1 MGSID
6 TISFDLDGTLVTYER
21 SPAEVLAASFR
32 TCDLPPFFDVE
43 QYYERFRM
51 YLRQSASMAE
61 LRRQCFGELAVEAGY
76 TAADGHAVAAAFD
89 RFRDQSKV
97 HRKPGATEVLETLRS
112 SYTLVIV
119 TNGVQTAQQQKL
131 TSTGLG
137 ALVDAVVIAGDTH
150 SLPPKP
156 DPAPFHRVT
165 KAVDTQPTRTVHVG
179 DSIEADVRG
188 AQQAGCRAVHIDAGS
203 GTTPIQPAAR
213 VTELADLP
221 ETIDALAGTNPR

>member
-6 TISFDLDGTLVTYER
+6 TVSFDLDGTLVTYER
-21 SPAEVLAASFR
+21 SPAEVLAASFQA
-32 TCDLPPFFDVE
+32 CNLPPFFDVE
-43 QYYERFRM
+43 QYYERFRT

-89 RFRDQSKV
+89 RLRDQSNV
-97 HRKPGATEVLETLRS
+97 RLKPGAKAVLETLGS

-131 TSTGLG
+131 TSTGLA
-137 ALVDAVVIAGDTH
+137 ALVDAVVIAGDKH

-179 DSIEADVRG
+179 DSIESDVRG
-188 AQQAGCRAVHIDAGS
+188 AQQAGCRAVHVGADAQP
-203 GTTPIQPAAR
+203 TAPQPAAR
-213 VTELADLP
+213 IRELATLP
-221 ETIDALAGTNPR
+221 ETIDMLAGANPR